1 LSKPQQIIEL
11 MEPFIK
17 EGRLLPR
24 SLETINNCVDDFVV
38 IENENKIIACA
49 GLKEYPKERAGEIYA
64 LVVSKNFHNTDTS
77 SKLMHLLLDKAND
90 MNLSSIFALS
100 KYGGRFFFRFDFQEV
115 VLSSL
120 PESRQKSYDYERSSK
135 IYSRN
140 V

>member
-1 LSKPQQIIEL
+1 

-49 GLKEYPKERAGEIYA
+49 GLKEYRKERAGEIYA

-77 SKLMHLLLDKAND
+77 SKLMHLLLDKAYN

-115 VLSSL
+115 ELSSL
-120 PESRQKSYDYERSSK
+120 PESRQKSYDYERSST
-135 IYSRN
+135 IYLRDL
-140 V
+140 